1 VSLYECHSVFRR
13 WLGDDYDT
21 DALDAVLATAAA
33 EQLDGDPLWLLVISG
48 PGNAKTETVQALAGA
63 GGLVTSTISSEGALL
78 SGSPRR
84 ETTKDAT
91 GGLLRRI
98 GDHGLLVVKDATS
111 ILSMNTDT
119 RAALLAAFREI
130 HDGKWE
136 RNVGTDGGRTL
147 TWTGRIAVIGA
158 VTTAWDRA
166 RDVIASMGDRFV
178 LVRLDSHSGRRRA
191 GRQAIG
197 NTGRETAMRA
207 DLSAA
212 VANVLGTV
220 DCGQAVD
227 LTDEETERLLEAAD
241 VVTMAR
247 TGVDYDYR
255 GDVIDAHDPEMPTRF
270 AKQLAQ
276 LVRGGVAIGV
286 DRTDALRLAI
296 RCARDSVPPLR
307 LAILD
312 DVAAHPDA
320 PTRDV
325 RQRLDKPRA
334 TVDRQLQALHILGCL
349 QVAEVEEEWQGRTTT
364 IWRYRLADGIDPHVL
379 DPRRLYQIYH
389 HLPSDPSKESRFVGT
404 DKSGKGLTLVT
415 VPAKCAGCS
424 VPLDPAE
431 LGGDVCEDCALE
443 GVRPA

>member
-98 GDHGLLVVKDATS
+98 GDHGLLVVKDVTS

-379 DPRRLYQIYH
+379 DPRRLYQIYN
-389 HLPSDPSKESRFVGT
+389 HLPPDPSKESRFAGT
-404 DKSGKGLTLVT
+404 DKSGKGLALVDAPVNCT
-415 VPAKCAGCS
+415 GCDVS
-424 VPLDPAE
+424 LDPGSLA
-431 LGGDVCEDCALE
+431 GGVCDDCWDERTA
-443 GVRPA
+443 